1 MMSVGFLSVP
11 AGISFSL
18 GLRCMARIRSNEF
31 RFLSAY
37 RKAVQG
43 DDLQMGFVPFKSRQ
57 RSNADVYALKNE
69 CEPYS
74 SGPHKKGENKNE
86 KTKTKNSC

>member
-1 MMSVGFLSVP
+1 MMSVGYLSVP

-74 SGPHKKGENKNE
+74 AGPQ
-86 KTKTKNSC
+86 